1 MIEPNLLTIEQ
12 VAKRCNIGKKVVRK
26 LIKDRVIP
34 TIYFGYRTLRI
45 PSDELDM
52 ALTKITT
59 GTQVRKE
66 RKNNV

>member
-26 LIKDRVIP
+26 LIKDQVIP